1 MTIDDFVRS
10 ESQSDHETLDETLDE
25 TLAVLALDLLIYQY
39 PCGHSLE
46 GPGEYM

>member
-25 TLAVLALDLLIYQY
+25 TWMK
-39 PCGHSLE
+39 E
-46 GPGEYM
+46 